1 MSAMAAMVIGS
12 ASRGALFEQ
21 KSDETKTSLLELYS
35 SEGCNSCPPAEE
47 WFGRLKENPGLW
59 KDVVPVAFH
68 VDYWDNLGW
77 PDRFARKEYT
87 ARQYRYAHDWKAG
100 SVYTPGFVWDGRE
113 WHISKLPGHSAV
125 KAGVLTV
132 KETEPG
138 KFNVSF
144 VGTAKADWEFNV
156 AVLGFDLSSKV
167 TAGENAGRTL
177 THDFVVLDFH
187 QKTARGGEAVFELKR
202 PQGKE
207 ASRLALA
214 VWVSESGKL
223 EPVQALGGWWER

>member
-1 MSAMAAMVIGS
+1 MSAMAAMVLGS
-12 ASRGALFEQ
+12 SSRGALFEQ
-21 KSDETKTSLLELYS
+21 KSGEKKTSLLELYS

-47 WFGRLKENPGLW
+47 WFGRLKDNPRLW
-59 KDVVPVAFH
+59 KDFVPVAFH

-87 ARQYRYAHDWKAG
+87 ARQNRYAHDWKAE
-100 SVYTPGFVWDGRE
+100 SVYTPEFVWDGKE
-113 WHISKLPGHSAV
+113 WHKSALPGPSMA

-138 KFNVSF
+138 KFSVSF
-144 VGTAKADWEFNV
+144 AGASASNADWEFNV

-167 TAGENAGRTL
+167 TAGENAGHTL

-187 QKTARGGEAVFELKR
+187 QKTARNGEAVFELKR
-202 PQGKE
+202 PKG

-214 VWVSESGKL
+214 VWVSQSGKL
-223 EPVQALGGWWER
+223 EPVQALGGWWP